1 MKPSSFALL
10 AATALAPLPLS
21 IARAQNTAWDSAAA
35 ILKTQHL
42 ATGGYHRY
50 NFPRRDIALH
60 VGDASV
66 AVPLALG
73 SWIGMSGTPARA
85 MAMGDLVVTNQELAP
100 LLAELSKQHVGVM
113 AMHDHLAGEEPRL
126 TYVHF
131 HAMGKATDIATRLE
145 AALAR
150 TATPRPPVAA
160 MPTRLT
166 IDTARVFKALGIRG
180 NASGSVASPSV
191 VLVPGKVTL
200 HGVTLVPAMA
210 YGTPINIQMIDSSR
224 VLANGD
230 FAVLER
236 KVQPV
241 IDALAAHGITV
252 TAVHNHLVGSVPTI
266 YYIHFWKDGPMGET
280 LTGLRAAI
288 DAAR

>member
-1 MKPSSFALL
+1 MRIIVALL
-10 AATALAPLPLS
+10 ALTPLCAATA
-21 IARAQNTAWDSAAA
+21 QTTAWDSAAT

-42 ATGGYHRY
+42 STGGYHRY
-50 NFPRRDIALH
+50 NFPRRDITLH
-60 VGDASV
+60 VGDANV

-73 SWIGMSGTPARA
+73 SWVGMSGTPARA
-85 MAMGDLVVTNQELAP
+85 MAMGDLVVTTAELQP
-100 LLAELSKQHVGVM
+100 LLAELQKQGVGVM
-113 AMHDHLAGEEPRL
+113 AMHDHLVGEDPRL

-131 HAMGKATDIATRLE
+131 HVTGKATDIASKLD
-145 AALAR
+145 AALSR
-150 TATPRPPVAA
+150 TATPRPPAA
-160 MPTRLT
+160 ASPARLT
-166 IDTARVFKALGIRG
+166 IDTARVFSALGIRG
-180 NASGSVASPSV
+180 NASGNVASPSV
-191 VLVPGKVTL
+191 VLVPGKVTM
-200 HGVTLVPAMA
+200 HGQTLVPAMA
-210 YGTPINIQMIDSSR
+210 YGTPINVQMVDSSR

-252 TAVHNHLVGSVPTI
+252 TAVHNHLVGSQPTI

-280 LTGLRAAI
+280 LSGLRAAL